1 MLPRSYLPIFV
12 VGIWFR
18 RRPSAC
24 NVALALPGAA
34 MIMIMVFAKTR
45 ADIDK
50 YAKGKLWYWHLPL
63 WLFGVYVFVELVGFN
78 LIDPQ
83 PFVLA
88 VPHSFDFILHE
99 FAHVFTAWLPPLL
112 AAVSGS
118 AVELLLGGLLVYGAY
133 QFRNYFASL
142 FCCLWFMLTCMSVGS
157 YMADA
162 VPQKIP
168 LVSLGGSIAGAQ
180 DVVHD
185 WNFIFGELNMLDSS
199 AFIGNSLRMF
209 GIIVGLFGLVF
220 SAWIIYKMAA
230 AASANEPTESEKTL
244 LKNAQVNN
252 NSYLR
257 DADGK
262 GSIYPTATRGN
273 LSHPSPTEGPPG
285 RKKL

>member
-1 MLPRSYLPIFV
+1 
-12 VGIWFR
+12 
-18 RRPSAC
+18 
-24 NVALALPGAA
+24 
-34 MIMIMVFAKTR
+34 MIMVMVFAKTR

-63 WLFGVYVFVELVGFN
+63 WLFGVYIFVELIGFN

-99 FAHVFTAWLPPLL
+99 FAHVFTAWLPALL

-118 AVELLLGGLLVYGAY
+118 AVELLLGALLVYGAY

-142 FCCLWFMLTCMSVGS
+142 FCCLWLMLTCMSVGS

-162 VPQKIP
+162 LPQKIP
-168 LVSLGGSIAGAQ
+168 LVSLGGSIAGSQ
-180 DVVHD
+180 DTIHD

-199 AFIGNSLRMF
+199 SLIGNSLRAF
-209 GIIVGLFGLVF
+209 GVAVGLFGLVF

-230 AASANEPTESEKTL
+230 AAAANEPTDSEKLL
-244 LKNAQVNN
+244 LKDSRMSSD
-252 NSYLR
+252 SYPSR
-257 DADGK
+257 A
-262 GSIYPTATRGN
+262 GSENPIYPAATRGN
-273 LSHPSPTEGPPG
+273 LSHPSPAEDTPDK
-285 RKKL
+285 KKL

>member
-1 MLPRSYLPIFV
+1 
-12 VGIWFR
+12 
-18 RRPSAC
+18 
-24 NVALALPGAA
+24 
-34 MIMIMVFAKTR
+34 MIFAKTR

-78 LIDPQ
+78 LTDPQ
-83 PFVLA
+83 PFVVA

-118 AVELLLGGLLVYGAY
+118 AVELLLGALLVYGAY

-142 FCCLWFMLTCMSVGS
+142 FCFLWLMLTCMSVGS

-185 WNFIFGELNMLDSS
+185 WNFIFGELDMLNSS
-199 AFIGNSLRMF
+199 ALIGNSLRAF
-209 GIIVGLFGLVF
+209 GVVAGLFGLVF

-230 AASANEPTESEKTL
+230 AASLDEPTDSEKLL
-244 LKNAQVNN
+244 LKNARVGDS
-252 NSYLR
+252 SYPPNT
-257 DADGK
+257 GSK
-262 GSIYPTATRGN
+262 NSIYPAATRGN
-273 LSHPSPTEGPPG
+273 LSHPSPTESPSEK
-285 RKKL
+285 KKL